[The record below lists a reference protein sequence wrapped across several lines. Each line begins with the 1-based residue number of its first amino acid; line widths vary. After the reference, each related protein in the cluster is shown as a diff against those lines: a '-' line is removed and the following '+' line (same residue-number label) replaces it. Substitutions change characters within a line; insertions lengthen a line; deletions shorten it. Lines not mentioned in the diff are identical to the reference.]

1 MSIRIETYR
10 FIPEDAMKVRVL
22 VFVEEQGFVDEFDE
36 IDAVA
41 THFVAYDED
50 RPVGTCRLF
59 WDETKKRYTIG
70 RLAVVKECRGRNLGK
85 RLLSFAEAETKNL
98 GGEALYLHAQCR
110 AEGFYQK
117 AGYTS
122 FGPVEPEEGCPH
134 IWMVKAV

>member
-1 MSIRIETYR
+1 MSVRMETCH
-10 FIPEDAMKVRVL
+10 FMSEDAMKVRIL

-50 RPVGTCRLF
+50 RPIGTCRLF
-59 WDETKKRYTIG
+59 WDDIKKRYTVG
-70 RLAVVKECRGRNLGK
+70 RLAVVKEYRGRSLGR
-85 RLLSFAEAETKNL
+85 RLLASAEEEAKKQ

>member
-1 MSIRIETYR
+1 METCH
-10 FIPEDAMKVRVL
+10 FMPEDAMKVRIL

-41 THFVAYDED
+41 THFVAYDGD
-50 RPVGTCRLF
+50 HPIGTCRLF
-59 WDETKKRYTIG
+59 WDDIKKRYTIG
-70 RLAVVKECRGRNLGK
+70 RLAVVKEYRGRSLGR
-85 RLLSFAEAETKNL
+85 RLLASAEEETKKQ

>member
-10 FIPEDAMKVRVL
+10 FMPEDAMKVRVL

-41 THFVAYDED
+41 THFVAYDGD
-50 RPVGTCRLF
+50 HPVGTCRLF
-59 WDETKKRYTIG
+59 WDDIKKRYTVG
-70 RLAVVKECRGRNLGK
+70 RLAVVKEYRGRSLG
-85 RLLSFAEAETKNL
+85 RQLLASAEEETKKL

>member
-1 MSIRIETYR
+1 MSVRMETCH
-10 FIPEDAMKVRVL
+10 FMPEDAMKVRIL

-41 THFVAYDED
+41 THFVAYDGD
-50 RPVGTCRLF
+50 HPIGTCRLF
-59 WDETKKRYTIG
+59 WDDIKKRYTIG
-70 RLAVVKECRGRNLGK
+70 RLAVVKEYRGRSLGR
-85 RLLSFAEAETKNL
+85 RLLASAEEETKKQ

>member
-1 MSIRIETYR
+1 MSVRMETCH
-10 FIPEDAMKVRVL
+10 FMPEDAMKVRIL

-41 THFVAYDED
+41 THFVAYDGD
-50 RPVGTCRLF
+50 HPIGTCRLF

-70 RLAVVKECRGRNLGK
+70 RLAVVKEYRGRSLGR
-85 RLLSFAEAETKNL
+85 RLLASVEEETKKL